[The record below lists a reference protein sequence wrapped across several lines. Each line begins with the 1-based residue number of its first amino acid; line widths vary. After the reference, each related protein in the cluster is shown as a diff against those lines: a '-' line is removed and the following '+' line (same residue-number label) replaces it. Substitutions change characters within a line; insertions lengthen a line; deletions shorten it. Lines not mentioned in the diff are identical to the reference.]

1 MRKVIYTSIVG
12 GYDSLRQPEVVDPSF
27 DYVCFSDDFKELK
40 VGVWEIRPITCDL
53 TDPTR
58 RSRYAKILPHRVFP
72 EYEISL
78 WMDANITVVDKAF
91 YDAVESKIASGTVIA
106 QVPHPYRQCVYEEI
120 AQCYK
125 DTRIGLLVAMRQL
138 RHLESE
144 GFPRQFGLFEN
155 NLILRRHNDPSV
167 VKVSE
172 GWWNEYMSFS
182 TRDQLSLMPVYWKE
196 GIFPELLL
204 GQGVNS
210 RNTPLLDVRKHPG
223 TLRVT
228 GTKGV
233 RRLPLKARWS
243 VRKLLSSIFLR

>member
-1 MRKVIYTSIVG
+1 
-12 GYDSLRQPEVVDPSF
+12 
-27 DYVCFSDDFKELK
+27 
-40 VGVWEIRPITCDL
+40 
-53 TDPTR
+53 
-58 RSRYAKILPHRVFP
+58 
-72 EYEISL
+72 
-78 WMDANITVVDKAF
+78 MDANITVVDKAF

-106 QVPHPYRQCVYEEI
+106 QVPHPYRNCVYEEI

-155 NLILRRHNDPSV
+155 NLILRLHNDPSV

-172 GWWNEYMSFS
+172 GWWNEYMSYS